1 MEIRIA
7 GPTMWPQISER
18 VLDLLRELG
27 EESEHLGDFDAA
39 RLEAEWRADPD
50 LLKAIVAVD
59 DHGAVVGV
67 ATLVESFALYANGRY
82 GILLEMYVSPAH
94 RSSGLGAQLLQH
106 AAAYGRT
113 RKWSRIEV
121 TAPEGRQWG
130 RTVEFYERNGFR
142 HAGPKLKI
150 SLREEALQDN

>member
-7 GPTMWPQISER
+7 GPELWPQISER

-39 RLEAEWRADPD
+39 RLEAEWRANPEM
-50 LLKAIVAVD
+50 LRAIVAFDRDGSV
-59 DHGAVVGV
+59 AAV

-82 GILLEMYVSPAH
+82 GILLEMYVAPAH
-94 RSSGLGAQLLQH
+94 RSSGLGARLLQR

-113 RKWSRIEV
+113 RGWSRIEV
-121 TAPEGRQWG
+121 TAPEGSQWG
-130 RTVEFYERNGFR
+130 RTVEFYKRNGFR
-142 HAGPKLKI
+142 YAGPKLKI
-150 SLREEALQDN
+150 TLGEEILQDN

>member
-7 GPTMWPQISER
+7 GPELWPQISER

-27 EESEHLGDFDAA
+27 EESEHLDDFDAA
-39 RLEAEWRADPD
+39 RLESEWRADPD
-50 LLKAIVAVD
+50 LLRALVAFDGDGTV
-59 DHGAVVGV
+59 AAV

-82 GILLEMYVSPAH
+82 GILLEMYVAPAH
-94 RSSGLGAQLLQH
+94 RSSGLGAQLLRH

-113 RKWSRIEV
+113 RGWSRIEV

-130 RTVEFYERNGFR
+130 RTVEFYKSNGFR
-142 HAGPKLKI
+142 FAGPKLKI
-150 SLREEALQDN
+150 TLGEEILQDN